1 MKTVT
6 SVFAR
11 AHFSEL
17 LQKAGQGE
25 RVIIERHKR
34 PIAELRPINT
44 AEEPVPKLG
53 TGKGKVKIFDPNWA
67 APMTDAEVD
76 EFYGFNTGSG
86 KEEEACAPCLTRRS
100 S

>member
-17 LQKAGQGE
+17 LKEAARGE
-25 RVIIERHKR
+25 LVIIERHKK
-34 PIAELRPINT
+34 PVAELRPINT
-44 AEEPVPKLG
+44 AEKPVPKLG
-53 TGKGKVKIFDPNWA
+53 TGKGKVKILDPNWA

-76 EFYGFNTGSG
+76 AFYGFKAPSAKRG
-86 KEEEACAPCLTRRS
+86 KRAHTA
-100 S
+100 